1 MKCQEQRMNKSEFSG
16 LCQVLIAAL
25 VFGILQITF
34 LAAVTFGQE
43 PQAGSEGGI
52 NEKSVP
58 KNLANI
64 SEFVV
69 DTDLKEVEA
78 LKGEVLQLRYDSLDK
93 QMRLI
98 NSQYQ
103 QLQAKQVEIIEELR
117 GLEAEILHSRL
128 LKSGEWSVNW
138 QEKRVQAI
146 PKPAEE
152 AAEEEPEAETNP
164 EE

>member
-1 MKCQEQRMNKSEFSG
+1 
-16 LCQVLIAAL
+16 
-25 VFGILQITF
+25 
-34 LAAVTFGQE
+34 
-43 PQAGSEGGI
+43 
-52 NEKSVP
+52 
-58 KNLANI
+58 
-64 SEFVV
+64 
-69 DTDLKEVEA
+69 
-78 LKGEVLQLRYDSLDK
+78 
-93 QMRLI
+93 MRLI

-128 LKSGEWSVNW
+128 LKSGEWGVNW

-152 AAEEEPEAETNP
+152 AAVEEPEAKPNP